1 MKRSVLLTV
10 FTLLVLIVGAVAVD
24 ATVTATQNF
33 SSSTPAFGG
42 VEQEASNPNSDKD
55 ADKNIIVSSTITLQS
70 SLTSGESITGI
81 QIIPETGFTTAD
93 LGIVL
98 KSTTPVTISNTG
110 TPVSFDARIS
120 EKVDAVE
127 PIDFKAQ
134 AFKVATVN
142 LMNGANIVGSFN
154 AYMQRENK
162 LVVDDLDVV
171 IVGPGGLTRT
181 QSLDTSDVDK
191 LDQVKPGDQLEIT
204 AKVENRYKSSA
215 NLDIEDI
222 DITMTLEGEDIDDED
237 DDDIGDLSE
246 DEDDEI
252 TLTLEVDEDADKQTA
267 TLFVVTN
274 GEDEHGSLHGYKV
287 EADVEVDRETHEIA
301 INNLALSPFQVSCS
315 DENAQLSVNIKN
327 IGRRDETEVAIAVDS
342 TSLGYRDRVSNLEL
356 DKDDTRVKVFNIP
369 FAKDLKEGQYA
380 IQVQT
385 FTNNVE
391 LSNSEIILLESIC
404 TQKEIIQAGADALK
418 LSQNRLDLQAG
429 KSTSLPV
436 VIKNTGSETADF
448 TVSLMNGDDF
458 LEPVSST
465 TVTLLPNQ
473 ETTSFFN
480 LRVKE
485 DAEGGTYTA
494 TVALQSAGKTLTTQ
508 SVVVEVPGEEVE
520 ETSGFSFGSSQVLWI
535 ILDIFLVIIA
545 IFFIKMIFFGKKG
558 VKMRDIKLQ

>member
-24 ATVTATQNF
+24 ATVSSTQNF
-33 SSSTPAFGG
+33 SSILPAFGG

-81 QIIPETGFTTAD
+81 QVIPETGFTTTD

-127 PIDFKAQ
+127 SVDFKAQ

-154 AYMQRENK
+154 AYVQRENK

-181 QSLDTSDVDK
+181 QSLDTDDVDN
-191 LDQVKPGDQLEIT
+191 LDHVKPGDQLEIT

-215 NLDIEDI
+215 SLDIQDI
-222 DITMTLEGEDIDDED
+222 DITMTLEGDGIDDED
-237 DDDIGDLSE
+237 DDDIGDLA
-246 DEDDEI
+246 EDDNDEV
-252 TLTLEVDEDADKQTA
+252 TLTLEIDEDADKQTA
-267 TLFVVTN
+267 SLFVITN
-274 GEDEHGSLHGYKV
+274 GEDEHGALHGHKV
-287 EADVEVDRETHEIA
+287 ESDVEVDRETHEIA

-327 IGRRDETEVAIAVDS
+327 IGRRDESEVAIAVDS
-342 TSLGYRDRVSNLEL
+342 TSLGYKDRVSNMEL

-369 FAKDLKEGQYA
+369 FTKGLKEGQYA

-385 FTNNVE
+385 YTDNVD
-391 LSNSEIILLESIC
+391 LSNSDVILLESIC
-404 TQKEIIQAGADALK
+404 TQKEIVQAGTDAIQ
-418 LSQNRLDLQAG
+418 LSQSTFDLKAG

-436 VIKNTGSETADF
+436 VIKNTGSETSDF
-448 TVSLMNGDDF
+448 TLSLMNADDF
-458 LEPVSST
+458 LQPVSSS

-473 ETTSFFN
+473 ETISFLN
-480 LRVKE
+480 LRVKD
-485 DAEGGTYTA
+485 DAESGTYTA
-494 TVALQSAGKTLTTQ
+494 IIALQSAGKTLTTQ
-508 SVVVEVPGEEVE
+508 SVTVEIPE
-520 ETSGFSFGSSQVLWI
+520 ETEETGGFSFGNSQMLWI

-545 IFFIKMIFFGKKG
+545 IFFVKMIFFGKKG